1 MKKTVEKSVPAKRI
15 GFLRLVRN
23 IVLGGLASVVLI
35 GFLLAATYVYWVT
48 RDLPSYDTLAHY
60 EPPITSRVYAG
71 NGTLIGEYARE
82 RRLFVPIGQM
92 PPQLKEAFLSA
103 EDKNFYS
110 HPGVDVF
117 GIVRAGIN
125 DIRNSDRR
133 PQGASTITQQV
144 ARNFLLSSELKFSRK
159 IREMVLAMR
168 IDNAF
173 SKDQILE
180 LYLNEIFLG
189 ENSYGV
195 AAAATN
201 YFGKSLDELSLAQAA
216 FLAALPKGP
225 ANYSPTRH
233 KEAAIGRRN
242 YVLDQMYENG
252 YITRDQMK
260 AADAEDLV
268 TYNRPFGAV
277 VADVDYFVEEVRRT
291 LYEKYGEKAL
301 YDGGLQ
307 VRTTLDPRLQDIAV
321 RSLRAG
327 LLAYDRRH
335 GFRTPLKHLDLK
347 GDWMPQLKAIPS
359 DKSGVPSWRV
369 AALTEIKDD
378 ATLMLQDGGT
388 GKIPAAELA
397 WTRGRLKAGDV
408 IYVEPMSGEG
418 VAPGTYT
425 VREVP
430 QVNGAIVAI
439 DPFTGHIVAL
449 SGGFSYRS
457 SQFDRAMQ
465 AMRQPGSTFKPFVY
479 ATALD
484 QGYTP
489 VTKVLDAPFAA
500 PQGPGLPLWTPENY
514 EAGEYLGPTTL
525 RRGVEL
531 SRNLMTARLAH
542 TIGMEPIA
550 ATVERM
556 GVYNKL
562 PLYLANSLGSE
573 VTTLLRLTT
582 GYAEFVNGGRKLE
595 ATLIDRVQDRHGKT
609 VYRFDKRTC
618 AECTQI
624 EWKGQ
629 EEPLLDENRQQ
640 VLDPRT
646 AFQMVSILEGVVQR
660 GTGAAIKA
668 VGKPLAGKT
677 GTSSDFRDAWFIGF
691 SPDLALGVF
700 VGKDNFQT
708 LGNGEQGALAAAPIF
723 RDFMKEALAD
733 QPGTRWC
740 SWVPRGR
747 SSKPSSPAPSPVRIT
762 PLRIST
768 IRAWLFRPPHPRP
781 MGRGRQ
787 RLPRRRLRDHRR
799 PSPPSAPA
807 PAGCIRRQP
816 VFSNR
821 RVIAGPS
828 LRRRG
833 PGEVF
838 MEAGT
843 RPAMRI
849 TQDCVKANSSS
860 RRDSSGAN
868 GCYFGRGAVLSLWRA
883 LPWQAWP

>member
-1 MKKTVEKSVPAKRI
+1 MTTPEKKPAAAKPN
-15 GFLRLVRN
+15 RLKTARN
-23 IVLGGLASVVLI
+23 IVLGCMAGVVLT

-48 RDLPSYDTLAHY
+48 RDLPNYDMLAHY
-60 EPPITSRVYAG
+60 EPPVTTRVYAG

-92 PPQLKEAFLSA
+92 PGQLKEAFLSA

-110 HPGVDVF
+110 HPGVDIF

-125 DIRNSDRR
+125 DIRYSDKR

-201 YFGKSLDELSLAQAA
+201 YFGKSLDELSLSQAA
-216 FLAALPKGP
+216 FLAGLPKGP

-233 KEAAIGRRN
+233 KDAAIARRN
-242 YVLDQMYENG
+242 YVLDQMWENG
-252 YITRDQMK
+252 YITREQMASAK
-260 AADAEDLV
+260 AEDLI
-268 TYNRPFGAV
+268 TYSRPFGAV

-291 LYEKYGEKAL
+291 LYDKYGQKAL

-307 VRTTLDPRLQDIAV
+307 VRSTLDPRLQDVAV

-335 GFRTPLKHLDLK
+335 GFRAPLKQVDMK
-347 GDWMPQLKAIPS
+347 KSDWMAELKATPN
-359 DKSGVPSWRV
+359 KSGVPSWRV
-369 AALTEIKDD
+369 AIVNEVKTDPEFKQR
-378 ATLMLQDGGT
+378 ATVTLQDGGT
-388 GKIPAAELA
+388 GQIPEAEMG
-397 WTRGRLKAGDV
+397 WTRGRVKAGDV
-408 IYVEPMSGEG
+408 VYVEPMTGEG
-418 VAPGTYT
+418 VAAGSYT
-425 VREVP
+425 LREVP
-430 QVNGAIVAI
+430 IVNGAIVAI
-439 DPFTGHIVAL
+439 DPFTGHVLAL
-449 SGGFSYRS
+449 SGGFSYGS

-465 AMRQPGSTFKPFVY
+465 ALRQPGSTFKPFVY

-484 QGYTP
+484 KGYTP
-489 VTKVLDAPFAA
+489 ITKVVDGPFSA

-542 TIGMEPIA
+542 TIGMTPIA
-550 ATVERM
+550 ETVERM
-556 GVYNKL
+556 GVYDKL
-562 PLYLANSLGSE
+562 PRYLANSLGAE

-595 ATLIDRVQDRHGKT
+595 PTLIDRVQDRHGKT
-609 VYRFDKRTC
+609 VYRFDKRNC
-618 AECTQI
+618 ADCNQADWHE
-624 EWKGQ
+624 GM
-629 EEPLLDENRQQ
+629 EEPLLDENQQQ

-646 AFQMVSILEGVVQR
+646 AYQIVSILEGVIQR
-660 GTGAAIKA
+660 GTGVSIK
-668 VGKPLAGKT
+668 VLNRPLAGKT

-733 QPGTRWC
+733 VPPTPFRVPQGIVQVPVSPYTGAVMSQGSPGAILEAFKAGTEPGIGYIAADIDDPG
-740 SWVPRGR
+740 VPTPTATVAGGEGPDVTPATALPR
-747 SSKPSSPAPSPVRIT
+747 PASPT
-762 PLRIST
+762 PTTTIST
-768 IRAWLFRPPHPRP
+768 
-781 MGRGRQ
+781 
-787 RLPRRRLRDHRR
+787 
-799 PSPPSAPA
+799 
-807 PAGCIRRQP
+807 
-816 VFSNR
+816 
-821 RVIAGPS
+821 
-828 LRRRG
+828 
-833 PGEVF
+833 
-838 MEAGT
+838 GT
-843 RPAMRI
+843 
-849 TQDCVKANSSS
+849 
-860 RRDSSGAN
+860 G
-868 GCYFGRGAVLSLWRA
+868 GLY
-883 LPWQAWP
+883 

>member
-1 MKKTVEKSVPAKRI
+1 MKKPVTNGVAVKRS
-15 GFLRLVRN
+15 FARTARN
-23 IVLGGLASVVLI
+23 IVLGGFASVVLI
-35 GFLLAATYVYWVT
+35 GFLLAATYIFWLT
-48 RDLPSYDTLAHY
+48 RDLPGYDTLAHY

-92 PPQLKEAFLSA
+92 PPQVKQAFLSA

-117 GIVRAGIN
+117 GILRAGIN
-125 DIRNSDRR
+125 DIRNSDKR

-144 ARNFLLSSELKFSRK
+144 ARNFLLSSEVKFSRK

-201 YFGKSLDELSLAQAA
+201 YFGKSLDDLSLSQAA

-233 KEAAIGRRN
+233 KEAAIARRN
-242 YVLDQMYENG
+242 YVLDQMYDNR
-252 YITRDQMK
+252 YITREQK
-260 AADAEDLV
+260 AAAEAEDLV

-307 VRTTLDPRLQDIAV
+307 VRSTLDPRLQDIAV

-335 GFRTPLKHLDLK
+335 GFRGPLKHVELK
-347 GDWMPQLKAIPS
+347 DDWAAALKAVPN
-359 DKSGVPSWRV
+359 KSGVPSWRV
-369 AALTEIKDD
+369 AVVSELKDNSNAVLT
-378 ATLMLQDGGT
+378 LQDGGSGT
-388 GKIPAAELA
+388 IPVTDLA
-397 WTRGRLKAGDV
+397 WARGRLKAGDIV
-408 IYVEPMSGEG
+408 YVEPLAGENVPAG
-418 VAPGTYT
+418 SYSL
-425 VREVP
+425 REVP
-430 QVNGAIVAI
+430 QANGAIVAI
-439 DPFTGHIVAL
+439 DPFTGHVLAL
-449 SGGFSYRS
+449 SGGFSYGS

-489 VTKVLDAPFAA
+489 ISKVLDAPFAA

-542 TIGMEPIA
+542 TIGMDSIA
-550 ATVERM
+550 GTVERM

-562 PLYLANSLGSE
+562 PRYLANSLGSE

-609 VYRFDKRTC
+609 VYRFDKRV
-618 AECTQI
+618 CTDCSQAQ
-624 EWKGQ
+624 WKGQ

-646 AFQMVSILEGVVQR
+646 AFQIVSILEGVVQR

-677 GTSSDFRDAWFIGF
+677 GTSSDFRDAWFVGF

-700 VGKDNFQT
+700 IGKDNFQT

-733 QPGTRWC
+733 QPGTPFRTPQGIVQ
-740 SWVPRGR
+740 VPINPFTGAVVQLGTPG
-747 SSKPSSPAPSPVRIT
+747 SILEAFKPGTEPGSNYTADIDDPGVAPTAAALAGDGQGTAIPAAAAASG
-762 PLRIST
+762 
-768 IRAWLFRPPHPRP
+768 PP
-781 MGRGRQ
+781 
-787 RLPRRRLRDHRR
+787 
-799 PSPPSAPA
+799 
-807 PAGCIRRQP
+807 QP
-816 VFSNR
+816 VTT
-821 RVIAGPS
+821 I
-828 LRRRG
+828 
-833 PGEVF
+833 
-838 MEAGT
+838 GT
-843 RPAMRI
+843 G
-849 TQDCVKANSSS
+849 T
-860 RRDSSGAN
+860 G
-868 GCYFGRGAVLSLWRA
+868 GLY
-883 LPWQAWP
+883 

>member
-1 MKKTVEKSVPAKRI
+1 MKKTAASGVPVKRSI
-15 GFLRLVRN
+15 ARTARN
-23 IVLGGLASVVLI
+23 IVLGGLASVAMI
-35 GFLLAATYVYWVT
+35 CFLLAATYVFWLT

-117 GIVRAGIN
+117 GILRAGIN

-144 ARNFLLSSELKFSRK
+144 ARNFLLSSEVKFSRK

-189 ENSYGV
+189 DNSYGV

-201 YFGKSLDELSLAQAA
+201 YFGKSLDDLSLSQAA

-225 ANYSPTRH
+225 ANYHPTRH
-233 KEAAIGRRN
+233 KDAAIARRN
-242 YVLDQMYENG
+242 YVLDQMYDNG
-252 YITRDQMK
+252 YITPEQQK
-260 AADAEDLV
+260 AAEAEDLV
-268 TYNRPFGAV
+268 TYSRPFGAV

-291 LYEKYGEKAL
+291 LYEKYGEKSL

-307 VRTTLDPRLQDIAV
+307 VRSTLDPRLQDIAV

-327 LLAYDRRH
+327 LIAYDRRH
-335 GFRTPLKHLDLK
+335 GFRAPLKHVDLK
-347 GDWMPQLKAIPS
+347 SDWQAALKAVPN
-359 DKSGVPSWRV
+359 KSGVPAWRV
-369 AALTEIKDD
+369 AAVTELKEGANAVLT
-378 ATLMLQDGGT
+378 LQDGGSGT
-388 GKIPAAELA
+388 IPLTELA
-397 WTRGRLKAGDV
+397 WARGRLKAGDI
-408 IYVEPMSGEG
+408 IYVEPLAGEG
-418 VAPGTYT
+418 VAAGSYSL
-425 VREVP
+425 REVP
-430 QVNGAIVAI
+430 QANGAIVAI
-439 DPFTGHIVAL
+439 DPFTGHVLAL
-449 SGGFSYRS
+449 SGGFSYGS

-465 AMRQPGSTFKPFVY
+465 AMRQPGSTFKPFVF

-489 VTKVLDAPFAA
+489 ISKVLDAPFAA

-542 TIGMEPIA
+542 TIGMDSIA
-550 ATVERM
+550 ATAERM
-556 GVYNKL
+556 GVYTKL
-562 PLYLANSLGSE
+562 PRYLANSLGSE

-595 ATLIDRVQDRHGKT
+595 ATLIDRVQDRRGKT

-618 AECTQI
+618 AECSQAQ
-624 EWKGQ
+624 WKGQ

-646 AFQMVSILEGVVQR
+646 AYQMVSILEGVVQR

-677 GTSSDFRDAWFIGF
+677 GTSSDFRDAWFVGF

-700 VGKDNFQT
+700 IGKDNFQT

-733 QPGTRWC
+733 QPGTPFRTPQGIVQVAVNPY
-740 SWVPRGR
+740 SGAVVQQGTPG
-747 SSKPSSPAPSPVRIT
+747 SILEGFKPGTEPGSNYTADIDDPGVAPT
-762 PLRIST
+762 T
-768 IRAWLFRPPHPRP
+768 A
-781 MGRGRQ
+781 
-787 RLPRRRLRDHRR
+787 
-799 PSPPSAPA
+799 SASA
-807 PAGCIRRQP
+807 GEGPAGAIPAAAASSGPPQP
-816 VFSNR
+816 VS
-821 RVIAGPS
+821 I
-828 LRRRG
+828 
-833 PGEVF
+833 
-838 MEAGT
+838 GT
-843 RPAMRI
+843 G
-849 TQDCVKANSSS
+849 T
-860 RRDSSGAN
+860 G
-868 GCYFGRGAVLSLWRA
+868 GLY
-883 LPWQAWP
+883 

>member
-1 MKKTVEKSVPAKRI
+1 MKT
-15 GFLRLVRN
+15 VRN
-23 IVLGGLASVVLI
+23 IVLGGFAGLI
-35 GFLLAATYVYWVT
+35 LVGFLLTATYVFWVT
-48 RDLPSYDTLAHY
+48 RDLPSYDALAHY
-60 EPPITSRVYAG
+60 EPPITTRVYAG

-82 RRLFVPIGQM
+82 RRLFVPIQQI
-92 PPQLKEAFLSA
+92 PDQVKQAFLSA

-110 HPGVDVF
+110 HPGVDIF

-125 DIRNSDRR
+125 DVRNADKR

-201 YFGKSLDELSLAQAA
+201 YFGKSLDELTLAQAA
-216 FLAALPKGP
+216 FLAGLPKGP

-233 KEAAIGRRN
+233 KDAAIARRN
-242 YVLDQMYENG
+242 YVLDQMQENG
-252 YITRDQMK
+252 YITRDQMA
-260 AADAEDLV
+260 AADADDLV

-277 VADVDYFVEEVRRT
+277 VTDVDYFVEEIRRT
-291 LYEKYGEKAL
+291 LQTKYGDKAL

-307 VRTTLDPRLQDIAV
+307 VRSTLDPRLQDIAV

-335 GFRTPLKHLDLK
+335 GFRAPLKHVDMK
-347 GDWMPQLKAIPS
+347 DNWMAELKAMPN
-359 DKSGVPSWRV
+359 KSGVASWRV
-369 AALTEIKDD
+369 ALVTELKDE
-378 ATLMLQDGGT
+378 ASLVLQDGGA
-388 GKIPAAELA
+388 GKIPASELNWA
-397 WTRGRLKAGDV
+397 RLLKAGDIV
-408 IYVEPMSGEG
+408 YVESMTGEG
-418 VAPGTYT
+418 VKPGSYT
-425 VREVP
+425 LREVP
-430 QVNGAIVAI
+430 IANGAIVAM
-439 DPFTGHIVAL
+439 DPFTGHVLAL
-449 SGGFSYRS
+449 SGGFSYGS

-489 VTKVLDAPFAA
+489 ITKVLDAPFAA
-500 PQGPGLPLWTPENY
+500 AQGPGLPLWTPENY

-542 TIGMEPIA
+542 TIGMAPIA
-550 ATVERM
+550 QTVERM
-556 GVYNKL
+556 GVYDKL
-562 PLYLANSLGSE
+562 PQFLANSLGAQ

-618 AECTQI
+618 SDCNQAD
-624 EWKGQ
+624 WRGQ
-629 EEPLLDENRQQ
+629 EEPLLDENQQQ

-646 AFQMVSILEGVVQR
+646 AYQIVSILEGVIQR
-660 GTGAAIKA
+660 GTGVAIR
-668 VGKPLAGKT
+668 VLGKPLAGKT
-677 GTSSDFRDAWFIGF
+677 GTSSDFRDAWFVGF
-691 SPDLALGVF
+691 SPDLAVGVF
-700 VGKDNFQT
+700 IGKDSFQT
-708 LGNGEQGALAAAPIF
+708 LGQGEQGALAAAPIF

-733 QPGTRWC
+733 QPPTPFRIPQGIALVPTNPLNGAVVQQGSPGAILEAFKAGTEPGAGYVV
-740 SWVPRGR
+740 SDIEDPGVATPTSASAGDTPQGATPAAA
-747 SSKPSSPAPSPVRIT
+747 SGPSPAA
-762 PLRIST
+762 T
-768 IRAWLFRPPHPRP
+768 I
-781 MGRGRQ
+781 
-787 RLPRRRLRDHRR
+787 
-799 PSPPSAPA
+799 
-807 PAGCIRRQP
+807 
-816 VFSNR
+816 
-821 RVIAGPS
+821 
-828 LRRRG
+828 
-833 PGEVF
+833 
-838 MEAGT
+838 GT
-843 RPAMRI
+843 G
-849 TQDCVKANSSS
+849 T
-860 RRDSSGAN
+860 G
-868 GCYFGRGAVLSLWRA
+868 GLY
-883 LPWQAWP
+883 